1 MRLRGIGKM
10 ASLKAH
16 DYIHNKPS
24 NLSKQYYFH
33 GNIWKLERLQMLVQT
48 NNGYIYIYNPILVGG
63 FNPSE
68 K

>member
-24 NLSKQYYFH
+24 NLSKQDYFH

-48 NNGYIYIYNPILVGG
+48 NNGYIYI
-63 FNPSE
+63 
-68 K
+68 